1 MGGIYMIENLINHK
15 VYIGQSQDIE
25 RRHKDHIRHL
35 KHGNHDNSHL
45 QNAWNKYGADNFRFV
60 V

>member
-1 MGGIYMIENLINHK
+1 MSGIYMIENLINHK

-25 RRHKDHIRHL
+25 RRQKDHMRHL
-35 KHGNHDNSHL
+35 KHGNHDNPHL